1 MRGNEICVEGC
12 ESERDYVGVCQKG
25 IVDEIGLIYQIG
37 RERIERLMREG
48 VGKKQREKERRRERE
63 KVLINE
69 S

>member
-48 VGKKQREKERRRERE
+48 VEK
-63 KVLINE
+63 N
-69 S
+69 